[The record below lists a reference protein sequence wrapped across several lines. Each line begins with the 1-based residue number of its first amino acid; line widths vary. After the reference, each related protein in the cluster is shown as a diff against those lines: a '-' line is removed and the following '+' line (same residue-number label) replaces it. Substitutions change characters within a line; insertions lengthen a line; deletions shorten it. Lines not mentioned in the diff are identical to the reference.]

1 MKKRTPADETGRQFD
16 AVARISL
23 ILGIPASLAALY
35 WGPKAAA
42 GIWAGIL
49 MCLAGLSMIQ
59 SYVRRGTLTK
69 MSGFTSYA
77 GRYIFYG
84 LVIAA
89 CLWLQVPVLSLV
101 AGIALQK
108 SALVI
113 CPLLGK
119 EDVDGP
125 RCNKRH

>member
-1 MKKRTPADETGRQFD
+1 MRKNRTAEISRQFG
-16 AVARISL
+16 AIACLSLVLGTAGSL
-23 ILGIPASLAALY
+23 IALC
-35 WGPKAAA
+35 WGLRAFC
-42 GIWAGIL
+42 GVWCGVF

-59 SYVRRGTLTK
+59 SWACRNTFTK
-69 MSGFTSYA
+69 MSGFKNYA

-89 CLWLQVPVLSLV
+89 CLWLQVPVLSLM

-108 SALVI
+108 AALVI
-113 CPLLGK
+113 YPLLGK

>member
-1 MKKRTPADETGRQFD
+1 MLGTAGFLRRLVWCFHVSGRAFND
-16 AVARISL
+16 PVL
-23 ILGIPASLAALY
+23 
-35 WGPKAAA
+35 
-42 GIWAGIL
+42 
-49 MCLAGLSMIQ
+49 GLSEHFHQ
-59 SYVRRGTLTK
+59 
-69 MSGFTSYA
+69 MSGFKNYA

-89 CLWLQVPVLSLV
+89 CLWLQVPVLSLM

-108 SALVI
+108 AALVI
-113 CPLLGK
+113 YPLLGK